1 MATGTLNGMG
11 SMKGPIMPVTKA
23 IGMKARI
30 TATVAILVGL
40 PISLVAWITTSLK
53 SRSPMP

>member
-11 SMKGPIMPVTKA
+11 RMNGPIMPETKA

-30 TATVAILVGL
+30 TAIVATLVGL
-40 PISLVAWITTSLK
+40 PISLVAITSVSLK
-53 SRSPMP
+53 GRLVP